1 MGVIGRG
8 GGNGATR
15 RRFPTF
21 SATSAGGGVL
31 VPSRQGL
38 HALAVTSL
46 VANIVIVATGA
57 AVRLTDSGLGCPSWP
72 RCTDRSLVVHR
83 ALGIHGAIEFGNRM
97 LGVALALIALLTLVA
112 AVRFRPV
119 RRDLR
124 VLALVLA
131 LGVPA
136 QALIGGV
143 TVRTDL
149 NPWVVSLHLLTSL
162 LMVGL
167 AVVLVR
173 RVKEQDRPPRPTV
186 PPFAVLLGRATVV
199 VGAVVLYLGTVV
211 TGSGPHAG
219 DRHAHRNGLDPRSV
233 SELHANAVFLFVGLT
248 IGCLVTLR
256 ATNAP
261 ERAVRAAG
269 TLLGVEVIQ
278 GAVGFTQYFTG
289 LPAGLVEV
297 HVVGASLVAG
307 CLGWLLVG
315 LRDRGVAR
323 DPVIPAF
330 DRPEVGGPAP
340 NDTDL
345 EPHRSP
351 RQP

>member
-1 MGVIGRG
+1 
-8 GGNGATR
+8 
-15 RRFPTF
+15 
-21 SATSAGGGVL
+21 
-31 VPSRQGL
+31 
-38 HALAVTSL
+38 VTSL

-57 AVRLTDSGLGCPSWP
+57 AVRLSDSGLGCPTWP
-72 RCTDRSLVVHR
+72 RCTDRSLVAHR
-83 ALGIHGAIEFGNRM
+83 ALGIHGVIEFGNRM
-97 LGVALALIALLTLVA
+97 LGVVLALIALVTFLA

-119 RRDLR
+119 RRDVR

-162 LMVGL
+162 LMVAL

-173 RVKEQDRPPRPTV
+173 RVKEEDRPPRPTV
-186 PPFAVLLGRATVV
+186 PPFAVLLGRATVA

-219 DRHAHRNGLDPRSV
+219 DRHSHRNGLDPRSV

-248 IGCLVTLR
+248 IGCLVTFR

-261 ERAVRAAG
+261 ERAVRAVT
-269 TLLGVEVIQ
+269 TLLGVELVQ

-289 LPAGLVEV
+289 LPAGIVEV

-307 CLGWLLVG
+307 CLGWLLMG
-315 LRDRGVAR
+315 LRERGVAR
-323 DPVIPAF
+323 APVGQAPVGQAPVGQAEVAGPRRVA
-330 DRPEVGGPAP
+330 DRPEVADRPRRAMEVAAPAHP
-340 NDTDL
+340 DDPAHRPQVADAAHTDL
-345 EPHRSP
+345 EPVRPSE
-351 RQP
+351 QP